1 MHKKTEH
8 SIDIREMCSL
18 PFAFDRNRVWRVYQG
33 GKLIDALQH
42 KQHPADSNFPE
53 EWIASS
59 VKACNPQRG
68 GMTEG
73 ISGAILNGE
82 LLSFQELVN
91 QYPEE
96 LLGRRHISSFGS
108 NTAFLTKLLDSA
120 IRLPIQAHPDPAA
133 ARRFYH
139 SPFGKTEAWIIL
151 GTRKIDGE
159 EPYLMLGFNDCL
171 NKDVFKTEAVSGNMP
186 VSLEMLHKHPVK
198 PGDVLM
204 INGGTPHAIGP
215 GVFLLE
221 IMEPTDFVVQPE
233 KFCGAQELTMSDR
246 FGALSPDDALDVFHY
261 SSSSREDAW
270 AKAIV
275 NPKIIEENKYVK
287 AVSLLDRKTVKFF
300 GVTRINVY
308 KEWTYDN
315 SDKSCSAGVLLSGI
329 CTLSVND
336 YQIQLRQGECFLIP
350 ASCNTVKMSG
360 SCELILAHPPMPV
373 ENKK

>member
-1 MHKKTEH
+1 MLKKIEH
-8 SIDIREMCSL
+8 STIDVREICSF
-18 PFAFDRNRVWRVYQG
+18 PFAFSSNRVWRVYQG
-33 GKLIDALQH
+33 GKLIDTMQH
-42 KQHPADSNFPE
+42 KPHPADSNFPE

-73 ISGAILNGE
+73 ISSAILDGE
-82 LLSFQELVN
+82 LSSFRELVKL
-91 QYPEE
+91 YPEE
-96 LLGRRHISSFGS
+96 LLGRRHVNAFGG

-151 GTRKIDGE
+151 GTRKINSE
-159 EPYLMLGFNDCL
+159 EPYLMLGFNECL
-171 NKDVFKTEAVSGNMP
+171 NKDIFKAESVSGNMP
-186 VSLEMLHKHPVK
+186 RSLQMLHKHPVK

-204 INGGTPHAIGP
+204 ISGGTAHAIGP

-246 FGALSPDDALDVFHY
+246 FGKLTPEDALEIFDY
-261 SSSSREDAW
+261 SSSSRERAW
-270 AKAIV
+270 TEAVV
-275 NPKIIEENKYVK
+275 NPTIIEENKFVK
-287 AVSLLDRKTVKFF
+287 VVNLLDRRTVKFF
-300 GVTRINVY
+300 GATRINVY

-315 SDKSCSAGVLLSGI
+315 SEGSCAAGVILAGF
-329 CTLSVND
+329 CTFSVED
-336 YQIQLRQGECFLIP
+336 YKMQLHQGDCFFIP
-350 ASCNTVKMSG
+350 ASCKIVKISG
-360 SCELILAHPPMPV
+360 SCDLILAHPPLPV
-373 ENKK
+373 